1 MTINIKIINNKMPFN
16 LDIDLYFWML
26 DRGDMQDDQ
35 RNKVEIDK
43 QRVKLHRDHS

>member
-1 MTINIKIINNKMPFN
+1 MPFN

-35 RNKVEIDK
+35 RNKVDIEK
-43 QRVKLHRDHS
+43 Q